1 MQTLRKKTSP
11 LKYRNEPARFFGD
24 GVVFKAKLIGI
35 LEVGEARG
43 DRMCQ
48 EALQDLK
55 IAIRAAGEHK
65 QRITIHVTIEGLR
78 LRDEK
83 TGESLYHHPVHKISF
98 IAQDM
103 TDSRAFG
110 YIFGSPDCGHRFFG
124 IKTDKAASQVV
135 LAMRDLFQCVFELKK
150 KEIEL
155 AKQHIQNRI
164 TAHEH
169 QQIKNSILEHKKTTS
184 SLLSEARSTPKPEK
198 SPETTANLVDL
209 EQELSSIQRGITQ
222 MERITPNDDAP
233 TKNVL
238 DDDPFGDSFSTSFS
252 STPFN
257 ILPPPATAKSRS
269 QQQKQ
274 SEDDPMSDLIIG
286 KTSSNS
292 PLPQQN
298 PQSSIDSWLQT
309 TQTTSSSIFKDNSDT
324 TKIDDGLSKITK
336 TFDDNLDPLG
346 TGKSKP
352 YVDKKYFFQDLKN
365 PPKKVLKDLS
375 EHDSIFDAHF
385 SPLKRPIGIQGFSLD
400 SSLTTGNTSLV
411 ENSKIIDPFDD
422 EDFSK
427 INIDQLESSSTTT
440 TKSIS
445 PNQKS
450 IILPDTKIS
459 SISEDKPK
467 IEDKLNDFKSFS
479 TEAPTE
485 SWASPNYSDLRRQ
498 GSDGSVK
505 NVFSV
510 DSFSKKLPKPN
521 IFGQRN
527 VKRDSNGIN
536 MRRLQESDS
545 LSENEPELPPRLP
558 DSSTHEPP
566 PLPPKNQKDSSSNE
580 QIDRHRFNRV
590 PVKQRESRYDY
601 ANKFNSNS
609 SDSPPIPLPSRKI
622 NRTEISISSKSSKK
636 SNNNDDDDYLT
647 PNPSHDS
654 FPTLPPPPPSKFRGP
669 KKSDTD
675 PKNLDAPTPPI
686 SARSDYTSN
695 PSSIIPDITLSQ
707 LLTLGIDD
715 LAHKL
720 NVPPSKLNT
729 MTLVEL
735 TTYLA
740 EFIEKSKQTIAVNE
754 TPLESPVFKVNFD
767 DAVFE
772 AKFDDNFGEIQ
783 SQTTTQSSS
792 FVANF
797 DHFNQPPISV
807 IPTADRYAVFREIID
822 QDIQQSFDGHHQES
836 IESNNSN
843 SMDEGQDS
851 PFDFARGG
859 FNNQFESPLDN
870 QFKQSPITTQSS
882 KIDNKITEALSGVKD
897 RYAALRELRNIVL
910 VEDLFDKSPKPPLA
924 SISDSNLSDD
934 IADDN
939 SSFNQQ
945 VFETAE
951 VADNNS
957 LENVP
962 TYSISWADA
971 EDNEGINSENTIEN
985 QIQLD
990 DQPQK
995 SNLFSTSNKDD
1006 LEIDEY
1012 MNKAISELSLD
1023 QRLSPN
1029 IQSKS
1034 SPHKVDEESNFSK
1047 QSSPLPVEQRKLSPS
1062 LNDMMASP
1070 NNVIQVHE
1078 TKLDETSKADFEST
1092 NKNTSKENI
1101 IEDAIENNDNNN
1113 NIDDSREKT
1122 ITPND
1127 VKPVDASESWAVF
1140 EQDDTKVIQ
1149 TDTMQGRSKQ
1159 EQESNSS
1166 DGKPEWKIREKEY
1179 HKRWPKPPH
1188 TSSSSREAS
1197 PWDDDPSDQRK
1208 RSHNVHPPPP
1218 HYHSTDR
1225 YARPPAP
1232 RRRMNSHEEEY
1243 DDDYERRRVRVA
1255 AKPPIHR
1262 SKEMLENENW
1272 YHNDQH
1278 WYPDEE
1284 DDEQERMERTPRPFD
1299 RNAYERS
1306 TYGPPYDKRDSR
1318 NYQGYD
1324 RRAYDKRSKY
1334 YRSYNRPEYD
1344 YEHPYDMPPP
1354 PPPTSR
1360 GKPRKEYDEYE
1371 GNFERGARETRSA
1384 REYFYDRDRRSF
1396 DSNESYDSGRMNRMN
1411 SGELHGSYESGRGDY
1426 RERYASQG
1434 RMSRRNQRSR
1444 GTIEDDSDEVPPR
1457 RPSGDTGSLQRPQG
1471 VRTKHSNIKLD
1482 DEVWGNAAKYW
1493 KRPAS
1498 ATAGDRMSGSGG
1510 LSGSD
1515 GERDKRHRRK
1525 TRQRSKEVE
1534 LRSNYA
1540 TIRYPGQE
1548 QRRKEYYDFEDDP
1561 NDEPVPSNASPRFQA
1576 MDSRDYYAKKKQQ
1589 HATAN
1594 VRTSTTPRSENKSFS
1609 EYVKPRYASPYEDS
1623 IGDEN
1628 FDDEHRGQGKNQNF
1642 KKSTSKDI
1650 FIDES
1655 KEHFTGNN
1663 DVHQKRQT
1671 IVKRTEFSSEE
1682 QSTQPPVPQPSN
1694 KFAFDGFE
1702 SDFTT
1707 SPKQRNDQKSEP
1719 PKFTFE
1725 EREFSSVSPN
1735 TAKNGNSQQKLRFNE
1750 NVSVSKFDK
1759 NASSQQMFEDDF
1771 LQSWTPSEAPPTVGG
1786 TQMQSSLKKTAV
1798 KGNVVFTRQEN
1809 IKKSDSVNIFAR
1821 KSDED
1826 PFENDD
1832 FFSGGD
1838 GGNEKPEEDPF
1849 HWDSKNNFANFDDNK
1864 NI

>member
-1 MQTLRKKTSP
+1 MRPSEDN
-11 LKYRNEPARFFGD
+11 KYRNEPARFFGD

>member
-257 ILPPPATAKSRS
+257 ILPPPSTAKSRS

-411 ENSKIIDPFDD
+411 ENSKIIDQFDD

-740 EFIEKSKQTIAVNE
+740 EFIEKSKQTKAVNE

-971 EDNEGINSENTIEN
+971 EDNEGINSENTVEN

-1078 TKLDETSKADFEST
+1078 SKLDETLKADFEST

-1628 FDDEHRGQGKNQNF
+1628 FDEEHRGQGKNQNF

-1707 SPKQRNDQKSEP
+1707 SPKQQNDQKSEP